1 MKDIYSKHIQGS
13 KLTGKKASIAGI
25 VIHNDYGSMTPNQYL
40 PWLYTREQ
48 NGTHVN
54 GWASVYVNKDE
65 TLWYH
70 PTDYVEWHCGNNWA
84 NSNLIGFE
92 VCQSHPAAGLTDAQF
107 KLNEEATF
115 KVAAAVMKS
124 YGLPVN
130 RTTVNLHRQYF
141 GTSCPHRSWDMHV
154 GKNAPDTLANRN
166 KLKDYFI
173 SRIKHYYN
181 GGTTPKP
188 PKTTWK
194 WSGKA
199 TAKKGVSP
207 IAAKK
212 KPGLNEPA
220 LPSSNNILAGQYIN
234 FFSVTKKDGYWW
246 AEFEYP
252 TNPKAGRFYCALG
265 PITHKDE
272 KLENETKLWFDLKIT
287 SKK

>member
-1 MKDIYSKHIQGS
+1 MKNIYSKHIKGS

-92 VCQSHPAAGLTDAQF
+92 ITQSHPAAGLTDAQF

-115 KVAAAVMKS
+115 KVVAAVMKS
-124 YGLPVN
+124 YGLAVN

-154 GKNAPDTLANRN
+154 GKGAPDTLANRN

-181 GGTTPKP
+181 GGK
-188 PKTTWK
+188 KTTWK

-212 KPGLNEPA
+212 KPGLNEPE

-252 TNPKAGRFYCALG
+252 TNPKDGRFYCALG

-272 KLENETKLWFDLKIT
+272 KLEKETKLWFDLKIT

>member
-1 MKDIYSKHIQGS
+1 
-13 KLTGKKASIAGI
+13 
-25 VIHNDYGSMTPNQYL
+25 
-40 PWLYTREQ
+40 
-48 NGTHVN
+48 
-54 GWASVYVNKDE
+54 
-65 TLWYH
+65 
-70 PTDYVEWHCGNNWA
+70 
-84 NSNLIGFE
+84 
-92 VCQSHPAAGLTDAQF
+92 QF

-115 KVAAAVMKS
+115 KVVAAVMKS
-124 YGLPVN
+124 YGLAVN

-181 GGTTPKP
+181 GGK
-188 PKTTWK
+188 KTTWK

-212 KPGLNEPA
+212 KPGLNELA

-234 FFSVTKKDGYWW
+234 FFSVTKKDDYWW

-272 KLENETKLWFDLKIT
+272 KLEKETKLWFDLKIT